1 MAADA
6 SLFCFSGQLLFAS
19 GTGSTAV
26 VGRAA
31 TCLRSRCCS
40 CQTKRDDRYQQH
52 YLQLLH
58 DFSPLHLD
66 RVVVWRMEHPR
77 DETRGNRFLFLNA
90 KNVGL

>member
-1 MAADA
+1 VAADA

-40 CQTKRDDRYQQH
+40 CQTKRDNRHQQH

-66 RVVVWRMEHPR
+66 SVVVWRMEHPR
-77 DETRGNRFLFLNA
+77 DEP
-90 KNVGL
+90 VGIGSCF